1 MQLFNTSVY
10 ITKYLKCLQVDHEM
24 NVDFPICFE
33 RKRKVGQRGD
43 GKMKDRS

>member
-24 NVDFPICFE
+24 NVDFLICFE
-33 RKRKVGQRGD
+33 RKRKVGEREEM
-43 GKMKDRS
+43 GK